1 MADVPFAFIRDMM
14 AAALGVEAHLLRPP
28 YKDAQEFDYRL
39 SRILRADFD
48 YKDIFSAS
56 AMHGLEEGTV
66 YYVHN
71 TLELNYV
78 FMPVPGPKPR
88 SVLLFGPFLYEAAS
102 GPFFERVLAQNR
114 IGKGDAAALRTFY
127 GTVPEVAEPTMA
139 AAAHAVAC
147 QLYGAHDPARVV
159 HRTLASTVTGRAQPD
174 EAFQFSMELLERR
187 YRDENALLAA
197 VSRGDYDA
205 AVRHLG
211 RFSIKNFTPRTGE
224 LLRDV
229 KNMLIVVNT
238 LLRKAAESGGVHPV
252 YIDQLSAALA
262 VKIERVAD
270 TVEAN
275 RLGLEMLRR
284 YCRLVRND
292 AHSGCS
298 QAVQKT
304 LSYISLHLSGELSL
318 RSIAAA
324 LGFNATYLSA
334 QFSRERG
341 ETLTAYI
348 HTLRLQTARRL
359 LAHAPVIRHGFIGM
373 QLGASEKRRQWPVS
387 HFVELGK
394 RIWQE
399 EGICPVLLGEAS
411 ERPLADEYARLTSTP
426 FVDVVGQTNIFEL
439 GAVLRE
445 MAMLVTNNTGTMHLA
460 AGLGLP
466 LLSIFLATAQPCDTG
481 PYLPGSCCL
490 EPTLP
495 CHPCPHDHD
504 CVLGEKCRH
513 HISASIVADLVLAKL
528 TSGQWREG
536 ITTSACREARI
547 WQTATD
553 SRGFITTTCLSDH
566 KADDRTLWLCQ
577 QRVYWRRILDD
588 LTSGATEPTPLTNV
602 PLSMACPNYSSQ
614 FAARVGKA
622 LSHCAHLLQT
632 LLQECAPLP
641 ESFDP
646 TGHPLCMTILQHMQ
660 SCPELASMAF
670 FWHQLCQHY
679 QGRGPRF
686 LQAVR
691 LLHAHILRWAKSF
704 D

>member
-1 MADVPFAFIRDMM
+1 MRLDALVINLNRFGDLLLSQPLLHDLHKAGRSTTLLCLEKYADTEGLLQFASPLLTVPD
-14 AAALGVEAHLLRPP
+14 HLVSPEQA
-28 YKDAQEFDYRL
+28 DATRHELQAWAEN
-39 SRILRADFD
+39 LRA
-48 YKDIFSAS
+48 
-56 AMHGLEEGTV
+56 TV
-66 YYVHN
+66 QADHIIN
-71 TLELNYV
+71 LTPS
-78 FMPVPGPKPR
+78 M
-88 SVLLFGPFLYEAAS
+88 
-102 GPFFERVLAQNR
+102 
-114 IGKGDAAALRTFY
+114 
-127 GTVPEVAEPTMA
+127 
-139 AAAHAVAC
+139 
-147 QLYGAHDPARVV
+147 PAR
-159 HRTLASTVTGRAQPD
+159 
-174 EAFQFSMELLERR
+174 
-187 YRDENALLAA
+187 LLATALAPAPEA
-197 VSRGDYDA
+197 V
-205 AVRHLG
+205 LG
-211 RFSIKNFTPRTGE
+211 FGLDHKGRPRVDG
-224 LLRDV
+224 LWPAFLH
-229 KNMLIVVNT
+229 
-238 LLRKAAESGGVHPV
+238 AAELRQSNAPFNLADMFRMTGDPLLGG
-252 YIDQLSAALA
+252 
-262 VKIERVAD
+262 
-270 TVEAN
+270 
-275 RLGLEMLRR
+275 
-284 YCRLVRND
+284 
-292 AHSGCS
+292 
-298 QAVQKT
+298 
-304 LSYISLHLSGELSL
+304 LSGRLLSQPGSGLLSELGTE
-318 RSIAAA
+318 A
-324 LGFNATYLSA
+324 
-334 QFSRERG
+334 RE
-341 ETLTAYI
+341 
-348 HTLRLQTARRL
+348 TARRL

-481 PYLPGSCCL
+481 PCLPGSCCL

-528 TSGQWREG
+528 TSGQWSEG

-622 LSHCAHLLQT
+622 LSHCARLLQT

>member
-1 MADVPFAFIRDMM
+1 MRLDALVINLNRFGDLLLSQPLLHDLHRAGRGTTLLCLEKYADTEGLLQFASPLLTVPDRLVSPEQA
-14 AAALGVEAHLLRPP
+14 
-28 YKDAQEFDYRL
+28 DATRHELQAWARA
-39 SRILRADFD
+39 LRADVQAD
-48 YKDIFSAS
+48 HIINLTPSMSA
-56 AMHGLEEGTV
+56 
-66 YYVHN
+66 
-71 TLELNYV
+71 
-78 FMPVPGPKPR
+78 R
-88 SVLLFGPFLYEAAS
+88 LLA
-102 GPFFERVLAQNR
+102 
-114 IGKGDAAALRTFY
+114 T
-127 GTVPEVAEPTMA
+127 
-139 AAAHAVAC
+139 
-147 QLYGAHDPARVV
+147 
-159 HRTLASTVTGRAQPD
+159 TLAPAPEAVLGFGLDHKGRPRVD
-174 EAFQFSMELLERR
+174 GLWPAFL
-187 YRDENALLAA
+187 
-197 VSRGDYDA
+197 
-205 AVRHLG
+205 H
-211 RFSIKNFTPRTGE
+211 
-224 LLRDV
+224 
-229 KNMLIVVNT
+229 
-238 LLRKAAESGGVHPV
+238 AAELRQSNAPFNLADMFRMTGAPLLGG
-252 YIDQLSAALA
+252 
-262 VKIERVAD
+262 
-270 TVEAN
+270 
-275 RLGLEMLRR
+275 
-284 YCRLVRND
+284 
-292 AHSGCS
+292 
-298 QAVQKT
+298 
-304 LSYISLHLSGELSL
+304 LSGELLSQPGSGL
-318 RSIAAA
+318 LSE
-324 LGFNATYLSA
+324 LGTEA
-334 QFSRERG
+334 RE
-341 ETLTAYI
+341 
-348 HTLRLQTARRL
+348 TARRL

-411 ERPLADEYARLTSTP
+411 ERPLADEYARLTGTP

-466 LLSIFLATAQPCDTG
+466 LLA
-481 PYLPGSCCL
+481 
-490 EPTLP
+490 
-495 CHPCPHDHD
+495 
-504 CVLGEKCRH
+504 
-513 HISASIVADLVLAKL
+513 
-528 TSGQWREG
+528 SGQWSEG

-588 LTSGATEPTPLTNV
+588 LTSGATEPTPLTHV

-614 FAARVGKA
+614 FAARVGKS
-622 LSHCAHLLQT
+622 LSQCAHLLQT

-646 TGHPLCMTILQHMQ
+646 TGHPLCMTILQRMQ

-691 LLHAHILRWAKSF
+691 LLHAHILRWARSF

>member
-1 MADVPFAFIRDMM
+1 MPRTTGIFTLRKETVMRLDALVINLNRFGDLLLSQPLLHDLHRAGRGTTLLCLEKYADTEGLLQFASPLLTVPDRLVSPEQA
-14 AAALGVEAHLLRPP
+14 
-28 YKDAQEFDYRL
+28 DATRHELQAWARA
-39 SRILRADFD
+39 LRADVQAD
-48 YKDIFSAS
+48 HIINLTPSMSA
-56 AMHGLEEGTV
+56 
-66 YYVHN
+66 
-71 TLELNYV
+71 
-78 FMPVPGPKPR
+78 R
-88 SVLLFGPFLYEAAS
+88 
-102 GPFFERVLAQNR
+102 
-114 IGKGDAAALRTFY
+114 
-127 GTVPEVAEPTMA
+127 
-139 AAAHAVAC
+139 
-147 QLYGAHDPARVV
+147 
-159 HRTLASTVTGRAQPD
+159 
-174 EAFQFSMELLERR
+174 
-187 YRDENALLAA
+187 LLA
-197 VSRGDYDA
+197 
-205 AVRHLG
+205 
-211 RFSIKNFTPRTGE
+211 TT
-224 LLRDV
+224 
-229 KNMLIVVNT
+229 
-238 LLRKAAESGGVHPV
+238 
-252 YIDQLSAALA
+252 
-262 VKIERVAD
+262 
-270 TVEAN
+270 
-275 RLGLEMLRR
+275 
-284 YCRLVRND
+284 
-292 AHSGCS
+292 
-298 QAVQKT
+298 
-304 LSYISLHLSGELSL
+304 
-318 RSIAAA
+318 
-324 LGFNATYLSA
+324 
-334 QFSRERG
+334 
-341 ETLTAYI
+341 
-348 HTLRLQTARRL
+348 

-411 ERPLADEYARLTSTP
+411 ERPLADEYARLTGTP

-466 LLSIFLATAQPCDTG
+466 LLAIFLATAQPCDTG

-528 TSGQWREG
+528 TSGQWSEG

-588 LTSGATEPTPLTNV
+588 LTSGATEPTPLTHV

-614 FAARVGKA
+614 FAARVGKS
-622 LSHCAHLLQT
+622 LSQCAHLLQT

-646 TGHPLCMTILQHMQ
+646 TGHPLCMTILQRMQ

-691 LLHAHILRWAKSF
+691 LLHAHILRWARSF

>member
-1 MADVPFAFIRDMM
+1 MPDGRRVWTACRDTAASPVLCR
-14 AAALGVEAHLLRPP
+14 AAAFPAEPFPIPAPVWTSAPSSARKLPPVSVPSTTGIFTLRKETVMRLDALVINLNRFGDLLLSQPLLHDLHKAGRSTTLLCLEKYADTEGLLQFASPLLTVPDHLVSPEQA
-28 YKDAQEFDYRL
+28 DATRHELQAWAEN
-39 SRILRADFD
+39 LRA
-48 YKDIFSAS
+48 
-56 AMHGLEEGTV
+56 
-66 YYVHN
+66 
-71 TLELNYV
+71 
-78 FMPVPGPKPR
+78 
-88 SVLLFGPFLYEAAS
+88 
-102 GPFFERVLAQNR
+102 
-114 IGKGDAAALRTFY
+114 
-127 GTVPEVAEPTMA
+127 TMQA
-139 AAAHAVAC
+139 DHIIN
-147 QLYGAHDPARVV
+147 LTPSMPAR
-159 HRTLASTVTGRAQPD
+159 
-174 EAFQFSMELLERR
+174 
-187 YRDENALLAA
+187 LLATALAPAPEA
-197 VSRGDYDA
+197 V
-205 AVRHLG
+205 LG
-211 RFSIKNFTPRTGE
+211 FGLDHKGRPRVDG
-224 LLRDV
+224 LWPAFLH
-229 KNMLIVVNT
+229 
-238 LLRKAAESGGVHPV
+238 AAELRQSNAPFNLADMFRMTGAPLLGG
-252 YIDQLSAALA
+252 
-262 VKIERVAD
+262 
-270 TVEAN
+270 
-275 RLGLEMLRR
+275 
-284 YCRLVRND
+284 
-292 AHSGCS
+292 
-298 QAVQKT
+298 
-304 LSYISLHLSGELSL
+304 LSGRLLSQPGSGLLSELGTE
-318 RSIAAA
+318 A
-324 LGFNATYLSA
+324 
-334 QFSRERG
+334 RE
-341 ETLTAYI
+341 
-348 HTLRLQTARRL
+348 TARRL

-528 TSGQWREG
+528 TSGQWSEG

-622 LSHCAHLLQT
+622 LSHCARLLQT